1 MATAITFSRF
11 RAKTTLVHAWAV
23 LSIEKISYSWSSSSQ
38 NLKLS
43 ILLLPQPLLDG
54 VIDYLPDPSEVK
66 NFALDA
72 EK

>member
-1 MATAITFSRF
+1 M
-11 RAKTTLVHAWAV
+11 TLVHVRAP
-23 LSIEKISYSWSSSSQ
+23 LSIEKISYSYSYSSSSQ

-54 VIDYLPDPSEVK
+54 VVDYLPDPSEVK

>member
-1 MATAITFSRF
+1 M
-11 RAKTTLVHAWAV
+11 TLVHVRAP
-23 LSIEKISYSWSSSSQ
+23 LSIEKISYSYSSSSQ

-54 VIDYLPDPSEVK
+54 VVDYLPDPSEVK
-66 NFALDA
+66 NYALDA

>member
-1 MATAITFSRF
+1 M
-11 RAKTTLVHAWAV
+11 TLVHVRAP
-23 LSIEKISYSWSSSSQ
+23 LSIEEISYSYSSSSQ

-54 VIDYLPDPSEVK
+54 VVDYLPDPSEVK

>member
-1 MATAITFSRF
+1 M
-11 RAKTTLVHAWAV
+11 TLVHVQAP
-23 LSIEKISYSWSSSSQ
+23 LSIEKISYSYSSSSQ

-54 VIDYLPDPSEVK
+54 VVDYLPDPSEVK